1 MKLSDLKKS
10 GHAPSLLSAFLYF
23 DISFMIW
30 VLLGALGAYIT
41 VDFGL
46 SASQLGLIV
55 AIPILAGS
63 VFRIIVGILTD
74 RFGAKKT
81 AIGGM
86 VITMVPLFWG
96 WLFGNT
102 ISELVAIGI
111 LLGVAGASFSA
122 SLPLASRW
130 YPPHMQGIA
139 MGIAGAGNS
148 GTLLATLFG
157 PRLAEVFGWSGVM
170 GLALIPL
177 LLVMV
182 SFFFMAKE
190 PPNQPKPKPL
200 KDYFLVFKEVDT
212 WYFCLLYSVT
222 FGGFVGLSSFLSYFF
237 VSQYSLSGVRAGE
250 FVTIVVAAGSFLR
263 PVGGLIADKI
273 GGATLLRM
281 LFVGVAISMFAVSL
295 LPPLLFVTIALFLGM
310 GFLGMG
316 NGAVFQLVPQRF
328 EKEIGMVTGIVGAAG
343 GIGGFFLP
351 NLLGIMRDWTGSYS
365 SGFLILSAVALL
377 ALGLLLWAQLSWKR
391 EWKMA
396 KKLA

>member
-1 MKLSDLKKS
+1 
-10 GHAPSLLSAFLYF
+10 
-23 DISFMIW
+23 
-30 VLLGALGAYIT
+30 
-41 VDFGL
+41 
-46 SASQLGLIV
+46 
-55 AIPILAGS
+55 
-63 VFRIIVGILTD
+63 
-74 RFGAKKT
+74 
-81 AIGGM
+81 
-86 VITMVPLFWG
+86 
-96 WLFGNT
+96 
-102 ISELVAIGI
+102 
-111 LLGVAGASFSA
+111 
-122 SLPLASRW
+122 
-130 YPPHMQGIA
+130 
-139 MGIAGAGNS
+139 
-148 GTLLATLFG
+148 
-157 PRLAEVFGWSGVM
+157 
-170 GLALIPL
+170 
-177 LLVMV
+177 
-182 SFFFMAKE
+182 MAKE
-190 PPNQPKPKPL
+190 PPNQPKPKPI

-281 LFVGVAISMFAVSL
+281 LFVGVAISMLAVSL

-365 SGFLILSAVALL
+365 SGFLILSVVALL
-377 ALGLLLWAQLSWKR
+377 ALGLLLWAQFSWKK
-391 EWKMA
+391 EWKTA